1 MIMMP
6 MFIIDVSTAQPTG
19 LLGNANGLADDD
31 MQTPDGVV
39 IDVNST
45 ARELFENFGQMC
57 KLCECYSS

>member
-1 MIMMP
+1 ML
-6 MFIIDVSTAQPTG
+6 STAQPTG

-45 ARELFENFGQMC
+45 AREVFENFGQMC
-57 KLCECYSS
+57 KSCDCGSS